1 LIVADRK
8 ASDTF
13 QKLEKELASYFHR
26 IFAHIFTGF
35 ASGTTFSFLLPYF
48 PETWHVGRH
57 GKSK

>member
-26 IFAHIFTGF
+26 ILDMGKDSMEIAGQLFLELLKGITCFAV
-35 ASGTTFSFLLPYF
+35 SNYQS
-48 PETWHVGRH
+48 
-57 GKSK
+57 